1 MNQRVALITGCSKK
15 EGLGAATARRL
26 VRAGVTVVVT
36 DINMEGARG
45 TSEKDPP
52 PAGSGIAA
60 LVAELKGMGGQAEY
74 FLGDVSV
81 EADANRLVDEAVKRF
96 GRLDILVNNAAAP
109 HGKEFNDIVEVPLD
123 AYDRVMSVNARG
135 SFAMMKAAVPHMRKN
150 KWGRIVNVSSI
161 AGKAGIAKQAVY
173 AGSKAA
179 LIGMTRCLA
188 IDLGP
193 DGITVN
199 AVCPGSMQ
207 TSRVFSDALRRW
219 GPERL
224 QEEMKKKAHAIP
236 VGNVALP
243 EEVASVIAF
252 LCSEEASHVTSQAIS
267 VDGGRLTI

>member
-1 MNQRVALITGCSKK
+1 MTQRVALVTGCSKK
-15 EGLGAATARRL
+15 EGLGAAIARQL
-26 VRAGVTVVVT
+26 VRAGTAVAVT
-36 DINMEGARG
+36 DINVEGARG
-45 TSEKDPP
+45 ATEKDPA
-52 PAGSGIAA
+52 PAGGGIAA
-60 LVAELKGMGGQAEY
+60 LVEELRGMGGEAEF

-81 EADANRLVDEAVKRF
+81 EADANRLVDQAVKRF

-109 HGKEFNDIVEVPLD
+109 HGKEFNDILDVPLD
-123 AYDRVMSVNARG
+123 AYDRVMGVNARG
-135 SFAMMKAAVPHMRKN
+135 CFAMMKAAVPHMRRN
-150 KWGRIVNVSSI
+150 RWGRIVNISSI

-179 LIGMTRCLA
+179 IIGMSRCLA

-219 GPERL
+219 GAERL
-224 QEEMKKKAHAIP
+224 QEEMKKKAQAIP

-243 EEVASVIAF
+243 DEVAAVVLF
-252 LCSEEASHVTSQAIS
+252 LCSESASHVTSQAIS

>member
-1 MNQRVALITGCSKK
+1 MTQRVALITGCSKK

-26 VRAGVTVVVT
+26 VRAGVAVAVT

-45 TSEKDPP
+45 TSEKEPP
-52 PAGSGIAA
+52 PAGSGIAT

-109 HGKEFNDIVEVPLD
+109 HGKDFNDIVEVPLD
-123 AYDRVMSVNARG
+123 AFDRVMSVNARG

-219 GPERL
+219 GAERL
-224 QEEMKKKAHAIP
+224 QEEMKKKALAIP

-243 EEVASVIAF
+243 AEVASVIAF